1 MLPGFRSSRSAGSSN
16 EEDKKKLS
24 KKKTTGSGHLLD
36 TSVGCSD
43 MALLDPLT
51 VENMVKNL
59 QDRYKAGEI
68 YVSIE

>member
-1 MLPGFRSSRSAGSSN
+1 MLPGFRSSRSASSSN

-43 MALLDPLT
+43 MVLLDPLT

-68 YVSIE
+68 YVSID